1 MMQNKTIISV
11 MGIKGGV
18 GTTTI
23 SAALA
28 SLIDDSFHYEFSL
41 NPSGYMYYGKTLED
55 AVNTQKYDFYSDEK
69 SIETDKKNIVID
81 VPHKNLL
88 TLAYSKNIL
97 NVAIVEKLAY
107 MQPDC
112 FIVVADNSFLSFR
125 KVSEW
130 LEKYKRIDVL
140 LINKVIPDVG
150 LSSEVYKGQLG
161 LENVMDIPGTPDE
174 EKAINLAQKNNES
187 PVKKNDSFY
196 LACMETVKKIGQ
208 IQ

>member
-18 GTTTI
+18 GATTI
-23 SAALA
+23 SAALT
-28 SLIDDSFHYEFSL
+28 SLMDDSLHYEFSL
-41 NPSGYMYYGKTLED
+41 NPSGYLYYGKTLED
-55 AVNTQKYDFYSDEK
+55 AISTQKYDFYSDEK
-69 SIETDKKNIVID
+69 SIETDKKNIVMDI
-81 VPHKNLL
+81 PHKNLL
-88 TLAYSKNIL
+88 TLTYSKNIL
-97 NVAIVEKLAY
+97 NVAMVEKLAY
-107 MQPDC
+107 MQSDC
-112 FIVVADNSFLSFR
+112 FIVVADNSFLSFK

-130 LEKYKRIDVL
+130 LEKYKRIDIL
-140 LINKVIPDVG
+140 LINKVMPDIG

-161 LENVMDIPGTPDE
+161 LENVIDIPGTPDE

-187 PVKKNDSFY
+187 PVKGNDSFY